1 MGSEA
6 RLLNRSFLL
15 MTVALWMS
23 SCTSQATL
31 LSGKQVCV
39 VGAGPVDLF
48 QAISLLHRDPSIQIS
63 IWERGKERP
72 NTINAFG
79 IGINDRMK
87 QSLRTV
93 PNLLEVV
100 QSKGAGGLI
109 SRTDLTGQLLSF
121 FAI

>member
-1 MGSEA
+1 M
-6 RLLNRSFLL
+6 
-15 MTVALWMS
+15 
-23 SCTSQATL
+23 
-31 LSGKQVCV
+31 
-39 VGAGPVDLF
+39 VGAGPVGLF

-72 NTINAFG
+72 DTINAFG